1 MDVQTVNQ
9 VSFLAGGPAGKLVPD
24 DFLFIG
30 ELARETGADPKTIRF
45 YERAELIA
53 PRRRGNFRIYLGPD
67 IARMKN
73 ILKLRKIGMPI
84 AQIKNLF
91 ANIDA
96 GSDVLSNSKAAELLQ
111 KHLGALRMRQ
121 TEVNDQIAQTLKVL
135 ERIAT

>member
-1 MDVQTVNQ
+1 MDVQTVNR

-53 PRRRGNFRIYLGPD
+53 PRRHGNFRIYLGPD
-67 IARMKN
+67 VARMKN
-73 ILKLRKIGMPI
+73 ILKLRKIGLPI
-84 AQIKNLF
+84 AQIKDLF
-91 ANIDA
+91 SHVD
-96 GSDVLSNSKAAELLQ
+96 GSSEVLGNAKAVETMQ
-111 KHLGALRMRQ
+111 EHLGALKMRQ
-121 TEVNDQIAQTLKVL
+121 TEINEQIAQTLKVL